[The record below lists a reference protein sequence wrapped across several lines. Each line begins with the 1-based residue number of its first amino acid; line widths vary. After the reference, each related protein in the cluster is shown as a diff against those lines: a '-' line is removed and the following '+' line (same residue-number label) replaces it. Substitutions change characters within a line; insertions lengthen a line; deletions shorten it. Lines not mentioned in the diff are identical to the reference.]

1 MRPSDILDRI
11 GRRRHEPADPW
22 QTLYQ
27 EAISGAELADSPVHG
42 EEHWRAVAAVG
53 LELNQ
58 LCPGT
63 SRPLLLAFGM
73 LHDCRRMD
81 EGWDPEHG
89 ARAADVATNSRP
101 LRDIL
106 TDQEIDRLAF
116 ACLWHEKGRVE
127 REIHDVGLCW
137 DSDRYNLVRL
147 EITPIRELLSAP
159 IDEDKHLAMI
169 EKAELIWRNPP
180 TWDDM
185 VARVTADPSPE
196 RDLGDFAA
204 RP

>member
-1 MRPSDILDRI
+1 MRILKA
-11 GRRRHEPADPW
+11 RRVPRDPW
-22 QTLYQ
+22 QALYQ
-27 EAISGAELADSPVHG
+27 EAISEAELAASPVHG
-42 EEHWRAVAAVG
+42 EEHWRAVSAVG
-53 LELNQ
+53 LELNR

-63 SRPLLLAFGM
+63 SRSLLLAFGM

-89 ARAADVATNSRP
+89 ARAADVAQRSMP

-106 TDQEIDRLAF
+106 TGEEIDRLSF

-127 REIHDVGLCW
+127 REVHDVGLCW

-159 IDEDKHLAMI
+159 IDETQHLEMI
-169 EKAELIWRNPP
+169 DRAELIWRNPP
-180 TWDDM
+180 TWGEM
-185 VARVTADPSPE
+185 VAQVMEDPSAE
-196 RDLGDFAA
+196 VEIGDFAA
-204 RP
+204 GP